1 MKPSAH
7 FSSRQIGSVL
17 VTLQFALLAAL
28 GCEAF
33 PALMRRDAGYAA
45 WIAMVA
51 GSAVG
56 VWSVTANR
64 PGNFNIRPT
73 PHERGA
79 LVMSGPYR
87 WIRHPMYSA
96 LMLLGLACVLAARDS
111 WLSMAMLAGLTGV
124 LVTKALLEEH
134 WMTLRHP
141 AYEAYRA
148 RTWRFVPGLC

>member
-1 MKPSAH
+1 MKPSAR
-7 FSSRQIGSVL
+7 FSSQQMGSAL
-17 VTLQFALLAAL
+17 VALQFVLLAAL
-28 GCEAF
+28 GWEGG
-33 PALMRRDAGYAA
+33 PALFRHDAGHAA

-51 GSAVG
+51 GAAVG

-96 LMLLGLACVLAARDS
+96 LMLLGLACVLAAQDL

-124 LVTKALLEEH
+124 LITKALLEEH

-148 RTWRFVPGLC
+148 CTWRFVPGLC